1 MATEEEIR
9 RKRFGLPKKTGDPQ
23 SITGADPAGTTF
35 KGIVDPLKTAG
46 IETAREGLAELAP
59 SQELRPETLRILEQ
73 IRAESDISREKGV
86 SLARATAEKSG
97 ITGSSIERFGVGQ
110 AIGETERARL
120 AAENPILQ
128 QNLAHEQNLQVLR
141 AEGLFGI
148 GQMEASNAQAV
159 AQLTSDELA
168 SIRNLQEAGK
178 DRELQLYLG
187 ERGIQVSRENIA
199 AAERNAKKA
208 RDAQIV
214 SSITQAVGTVAIFP
228 F

>member
-1 MATEEEIR
+1 MARID
-9 RKRFGLPKKTGDPQ
+9 PKTGKP
-23 SITGADPAGTTF
+23 IPLAAGADPIGTTF
-35 KGIVDPLKTAG
+35 KSVVNPLKGAG

-59 SQELRPETLRILEQ
+59 STELRPETLRILEQ

-86 SLARATAEKSG
+86 SLARATAEKGG
-97 ITGSSIERFGVGQ
+97 ITGSSIEQFGVGQ

-128 QNLAHEQNLQVLR
+128 QNLEHEQNLQVLR

-148 GQMEASNAQAV
+148 GQMEQSNAHAV

-178 DRELQLYLG
+178 DRELQKYLG

-199 AAERNAKKA
+199 AAERNSRRQ
-208 RDAQIV
+208 RDASII
-214 SSITQAVGTVAIFP
+214 SSVITGGATAAIFP